1 MHERMRAWLQDCFPI
16 CLIRAVE
23 AVGLAAS
30 GGDYIET
37 KYCQLMAIDR
47 SRAKHGAGW
56 AGPEVPNLKEGVV
69 GKLPQDEVMVQD
81 ALPVNTHGGL
91 LGFGAPWEV
100 PAMYAVIEA
109 VEQLRGEA
117 EGRQLARARSA
128 LVYGNGGVFSAAA
141 VAILRACATNSRL

>member
-1 MHERMRAWLQDCFPI
+1 MHQRMRAWLQDCFPI

-30 GGDYIET
+30 GGDYVET
-37 KYCQLMAIDR
+37 KYCQLMPTDH
-47 SRAKHGAGW
+47 SRAKHGGAR
-56 AGPEVPNLKEGVV
+56 AGPELPNRNEGAV
-69 GKLPQDEVMVQD
+69 GKLPQDT
-81 ALPVNTHGGL
+81 LPVNTHGGL

-141 VAILRACATNSRL
+141 VAILRACASNSRL

>member
-1 MHERMRAWLQDCFPI
+1 MRAWLQDCFPI

-30 GGDYIET
+30 GGEYIE
-37 KYCQLMAIDR
+37 KMYCQLMPADPSSARHGGDR
-47 SRAKHGAGW
+47 
-56 AGPEVPNLKEGVV
+56 AGPGLPDLLEGSTGKVSQAEVT
-69 GKLPQDEVMVQD
+69 VQD
-81 ALPVNTHGGL
+81 AFPVNTHGGL

-117 EGRQLARARSA
+117 KGRQLARARSA
-128 LVYGNGGVFSAAA
+128 LVYGNGGIFSAAA
-141 VAILRACATNSRL
+141 VAILRACTSNSRL